1 MYDLYPT
8 RNNRYGTGTG
18 QCIIILVNS
27 SFFTTFRGIHYLCEI
42 NVKQTFQCEDALKL
56 LLNILTIEGHKCWTY
71 YSGPEDFNNLMVKFC
86 REFSLLQDE
95 HKFELC
101 DVIRTIL
108 RSFPKSNFDEESW
121 LPMLQRGLHDILFSK
136 ITKRQRDP
144 AMQLVA
150 AVIEVSGMAGQE

>member
-1 MYDLYPT
+1 MVPDTYPWI
-8 RNNRYGTGTG
+8 RKADY
-18 QCIIILVNS
+18 
-27 SFFTTFRGIHYLCEI
+27 
-42 NVKQTFQCEDALKL
+42 
-56 LLNILTIEGHKCWTY
+56 
-71 YSGPEDFNNLMVKFC
+71 
-86 REFSLLQDE
+86 LQDE

-136 ITKRQRDP
+136 ISKRQRDP

-150 AVIEVSGMAGQE
+150 AVIEVSGRAGTNRIRYLFL

>member
-1 MYDLYPT
+1 MDPDPGGPKTYESD
-8 RNNRYGTGTG
+8 RSGTLNK
-18 QCIIILVNS
+18 ILQK
-27 SFFTTFRGIHYLCEI
+27 I
-42 NVKQTFQCEDALKL
+42 KQTNK
-56 LLNILTIEGHKCWTY
+56 
-71 YSGPEDFNNLMVKFC
+71 SP
-86 REFSLLQDE
+86 SLFQDE

-136 ITKRQRDP
+136 ISKRQRDP

-150 AVIEVSGMAGQE
+150 AVIEVSGTRPEAETRFMISGEIYCVLEEIPAKFPAARIFKLLSSPEMEITKNKNP

>member
-1 MYDLYPT
+1 L
-8 RNNRYGTGTG
+8 
-18 QCIIILVNS
+18 
-27 SFFTTFRGIHYLCEI
+27 
-42 NVKQTFQCEDALKL
+42 ALL
-56 LLNILTIEGHKCWTY
+56 PSLTQIWIQITILTIFRLRVRQRIRTFAVPNPQQWPK
-71 YSGPEDFNNLMVKFC
+71 
-86 REFSLLQDE
+86 QDE

-136 ITKRQRDP
+136 ISKRQRDP

-150 AVIEVSGMAGQE
+150 AVIEVSGRTGRSGVVGSVVYTCCTFVIMSFDAQ